1 MLIYNFTNICT
12 HHTHKINYS
21 HRLTHIFNF
30 QNNKKNEKINE
41 LKYEMKDQKE
51 KKNENKN

>member
-30 QNNKKNEKINE
+30 QNNKKYEKINK
-41 LKYEMKDQKE
+41 LKYEMKD
-51 KKNENKN
+51 